1 MDPLVRHHKVNE
13 AGKAGL
19 STSSSLLVRIDAVFE
34 AVLGVVVL
42 LAVATGALDESDFPS
57 PVGKVILLLAG
68 WALLTLCGL
77 IWSGKIGLRELAVGN
92 AVSALAGLVWLI
104 LADGWS
110 TAGAV
115 TVGLIVAVLA
125 VLAVA
130 QAATLRA

>member
-1 MDPLVRHHKVNE
+1 MLVKV
-13 AGKAGL
+13 
-19 STSSSLLVRIDAVFE
+19 DALFE
-34 AVLGVVVL
+34 GVLGLALL
-42 LAVATGALDESDFPS
+42 LAVATSALDESDFPS

>member
-1 MDPLVRHHKVNE
+1 VTSRLVRV
-13 AGKAGL
+13 
-19 STSSSLLVRIDAVFE
+19 DALFE
-34 AVLGVVVL
+34 GVLGLAVL

-57 PVGKVILLLAG
+57 PVGEVILLLAG

-92 AVSALAGLVWLI
+92 AVSALAGLLWLL

-110 TAGAV
+110 TVGAV
-115 TVGLIVAVLA
+115 TVGLTVAVLA
-125 VLAVA
+125 VLAAA

>member
-1 MDPLVRHHKVNE
+1 M
-13 AGKAGL
+13 
-19 STSSSLLVRIDAVFE
+19 STLLKLDALFE
-34 AVLGVVVL
+34 GVLGAVLL

-104 LADGWS
+104 LADGLS
-110 TAGAV
+110 TAGAL

>member
-1 MDPLVRHHKVNE
+1 MSTLVK
-13 AGKAGL
+13 L
-19 STSSSLLVRIDAVFE
+19 DALFE
-34 AVLGVVVL
+34 GVLGVVLL
-42 LAVATGALDESDFPS
+42 LAVAIGALDESDFPS
-57 PVGKVILLLAG
+57 PVGKVVLLLAG

-92 AVSALAGLVWLI
+92 AVAAVAGLVWLL

-115 TVGLIVAVLA
+115 TVGLTVAVLA
-125 VLAVA
+125 VMAVA